1 MTLWWCCL
9 AVSCLLVGNYLNSWR
24 NNLGRV
30 SLQKIPKKDYW
41 YKLKTDYWYYWSTA
55 GVDSLHHIQNR
66 ILWMHD
72 PKRFFTTD
80 AKRVNTVGGNSPT
93 AIRTDACYKN
103 PLLFIAAD
111 AGVWK
116 NSCLAEP
123 WLITYW
129 LVSWR
134 VLVRDKHDKGIKE
147 MCSTGISFGRSK
159 LLQSCS
165 NLKLK
170 PELEPTVIALKNN
183 PETQHLRQ
191 KSLESF
197 QPPYASGK
205 VK

>member
-9 AVSCLLVGNYLNSWR
+9 AASCLLVGNYLNSWR
-24 NNLGRV
+24 NNLGCV
-30 SLQKIPKKDYW
+30 SLQKIPKTAYW

-72 PKRFFTTD
+72 PKRSFTTE

-93 AIRTDACYKN
+93 ARRTPFCS
-103 PLLFIAAD
+103 LLQTLASA
-111 AGVWK
+111 

-123 WLITYW
+123 WWITYW
-129 LVSWR
+129 RVSWR
-134 VLVRDKHDKGIKE
+134 VLVRDKHDEGIKE

-183 PETQHLRQ
+183 PETQHVRQ
-191 KSLESF
+191 KSLETF
-197 QPPYASGK
+197 QPPYASSK